1 MYHMNV
7 DEKDLQILKHLLVD
21 ARQSARQL
29 SQRLD
34 VSTVTMISRIKKLEE
49 KKIIKGYSARLD
61 HDLLGYDI
69 TAVIEIKTTQGK
81 MLEIENVIAKET
93 NVISV
98 YDITGDADTLVIAKF
113 KDRASLSKF
122 VKKISAIPNIENTVT
137 HIVLNTIKEDSRL
150 I

>member
-1 MYHMNV
+1 MKI
-7 DEKDLQILKHLLVD
+7 DDKDLQILKHLLVD

-81 MLEIENVIAKET
+81 MLEIEDIIAKET

-98 YDITGDADTLVIAKF
+98 YDITGNADTLVIAKF
-113 KDRASLSKF
+113 KDRASLSGF
-122 VKKISAIPNIENTVT
+122 VKKLSTIPNIKNTVT

>member
-1 MYHMNV
+1 MKI
-7 DEKDLQILKHLLVD
+7 DDRDFQILKHLLVD

-81 MLEIENVIAKET
+81 MLEIEDIIAKEN

-113 KDRASLSKF
+113 KNRTSLSSF
-122 VKKISAIPNIENTVT
+122 VKKLSTIPNIDNTVT
-137 HIVLNTIKEDSRL
+137 HIVLNTIKEDNRL

>member
-1 MYHMNV
+1 MKI
-7 DEKDLQILKHLLVD
+7 DDKDFEILKHLLVD

-69 TAVIEIKTTQGK
+69 TAVIEIKTSKGK
-81 MLEIENVIAKET
+81 MLEIEEIIAKEN

-98 YDITGDADTLVIAKF
+98 YDITGDADTLVVAKF
-113 KDRASLSKF
+113 KNRSALSSF
-122 VKKISAIPNIENTVT
+122 VKKLSAIPNIENTVT
-137 HIVLNTIKEDSRL
+137 HIVLNTIKEDNRL
-150 I
+150 L

>member
-69 TAVIEIKTTQGK
+69 TAIIEIKTTQGK